1 MLAKDL
7 LVKDVASVDTRKD
20 ILDAL
25 FAMFTSRQYVLPVF
39 DKSKFVGTVSISNYA
54 KVLRDF
60 MHRKPESIYV
70 SEIMDE
76 KPITV
81 SPTTDISYFVDKL
94 SERGVHGVAVLSGH
108 DLIGMIRR
116 GGVLKHFMHLLKGKF
131 KVMDVMSHQVST
143 GSIHDTVENVAKRL
157 ITGDE
162 RRIVI
167 MNYKKIEGVLYIKDL
182 ANILLAEKADLSTM
196 SVKDILIPNTLTVR
210 KSDDVTK
217 AVEIM
222 LDWQVTGV
230 PVVGEELEGIVKDK
244 DIIQRLR
251 FIL

>member
-60 MHRKPESIYV
+60 MDRKPESIHV

-94 SERGVHGVAVLSGH
+94 SERGVHGVPVLSGH

-116 GGVLKHFMHLLKGKF
+116 EDVLKHFMHLLKGKF

-167 MNYKKIEGVLYIKDL
+167 MNYKKIEGVLCIKDL

-196 SVKDILIPNTLTVR
+196 SVKDILVPNTLTVR